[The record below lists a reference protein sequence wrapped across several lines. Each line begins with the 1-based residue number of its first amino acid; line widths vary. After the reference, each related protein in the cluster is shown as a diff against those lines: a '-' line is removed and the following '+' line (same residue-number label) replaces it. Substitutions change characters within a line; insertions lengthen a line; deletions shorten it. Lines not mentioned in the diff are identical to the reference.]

1 MQNEKT
7 VEELYQELGLTPPE
21 SIRHLT
27 EDELREALKTKANH
41 QWKQRGNTLYC
52 QCEVGSHSTQIP
64 TSLMLQGT
72 DEQGMPILKNITL

>member
-27 EDELREALKTKANH
+27 EDELREKLKINANH

-52 QCEVGSHSTQIP
+52 SCELGGHSTQIP
-64 TSLMLQGT
+64 TSMILQGT
-72 DEQGMPILKNITL
+72 DSEGLPILQKIAL